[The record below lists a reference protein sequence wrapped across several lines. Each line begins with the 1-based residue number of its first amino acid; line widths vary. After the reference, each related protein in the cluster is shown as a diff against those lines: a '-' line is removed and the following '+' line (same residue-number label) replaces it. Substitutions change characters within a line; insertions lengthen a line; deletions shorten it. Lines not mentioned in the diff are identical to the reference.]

1 MKFLKLGLLI
11 VVATA
16 LAWPT
21 GARAQG
27 LLKEALSTFPASTL
41 HLEVSSPAALRK
53 LPNYSALRARYL
65 GPQLEQLEASLET
78 LDIHE
83 ENIDNLALGWQTAGK
98 AGDMY
103 GIAMGHFD
111 SKAIAKRAEDR
122 GISPVTVGGF
132 PTYCIGGGLESDCA
146 LLLSDS
152 EGAFG
157 TMEMLNEMMDA
168 RSGAKP
174 NLESKDA
181 FVKVVDAANTDAPI
195 WGVAT
200 GPAVADWFKSWMPS
214 QQDVKMDWTSVLSQV
229 DSLSYD
235 VVAENSVKLAMKF
248 DCHSDDSATS
258 LRQVLEGLRLAQ
270 QIAWQNQNPNQ
281 ANPFSATAISLN
293 GSEVQLKLDTSYESL
308 TAMGA
313 PGNTTP

>member
-1 MKFLKLGLLI
+1 MKYSKLILLI
-11 VVATA
+11 MAAGA
-16 LAWPT
+16 LTWPR
-21 GARAQG
+21 GVRAQG
-27 LLKEALSTFPASTL
+27 LLKEALSTFPADTL

-53 LPNYSALRARYL
+53 LPNYSGLRARYL
-65 GPQLEQLEASLET
+65 GPRLEQLESSLET

-83 ENIDNLALGWQTAGK
+83 DDIDDLALGWETSGK
-98 AGDMY
+98 AADLF
-103 GIAMGHFD
+103 GIAMGRFD
-111 SKAIAKRAEDR
+111 TKAIAKRAEDR
-122 GISPVTVGGF
+122 GISPVTVGGY

-157 TMEMLNEMMDA
+157 TMAMLNAMMDA

-174 NLESKDA
+174 NLDTNDS
-181 FVKVVDAANTDAPI
+181 FVKVVKAANTDAPI

-200 GPAVADWFKSWMPS
+200 GSAIPDWFKSWMPS
-214 QQDVKMDWTSVLSQV
+214 QQDVKMDWTTLLSQV
-229 DSLSYD
+229 DALTYD
-235 VVAENSVKLAMKF
+235 VVAENTVKLAMKF

-270 QIAWQNQNPNQ
+270 QIAWQNQNPDK
-281 ANPFSATAISLN
+281 ANPFSATDISLN
-293 GSEVQLKLDTSYESL
+293 GSEVQLKLDTSYDSL

-313 PGNTTP
+313 PGNPTQ